1 MNVSRAFLRSL
12 ALAALAAVIVGCGGP
27 GAGSAPAR
35 KPPLEFPVE
44 TERTAVRDVEY
55 VVAAVGSVEAFETVQ
70 VVSRV
75 PGAVE
80 RVQFAEGDDVRA
92 GAVLVEIEPD
102 RYRVEVGSAKAAL
115 VRAEAELADARAILE
130 RRERDPSLFP
140 VEDVDTVRTRSH
152 VAEANAAAAK
162 ATLARAELNLR
173 DSQVTAPVA
182 GRIETR
188 TVQTGQYV
196 QPGAVL
202 ATVVRREPLLVRF
215 EVPEPD
221 AAALRPALSATF
233 TVPGDPHAYRAELT
247 HVAGSADERTRTVT
261 VTASVTDPARA
272 ALRPGA
278 FADVRV
284 PVGRA
289 AATPVIPQ
297 TAIRPSERGFLAFV
311 VQDGTAHERIVTL
324 GLRTDD
330 GKVEVRS
337 GLAAGEELVVRG
349 AEALRDGVRVRV
361 EAEPSPAAAVGTTP

>member
-1 MNVSRAFLRSL
+1 VNVSRAVWGSL
-12 ALAALAAVIVGCGGP
+12 ALAALAVGCGSGT
-27 GAGSAPAR
+27 GAGSAPAK

-44 TERTAVRDVEY
+44 TERTGVRDVEY

-80 RVQFAEGDDVRA
+80 RVEFAEGQDVKA

-115 VRAEAELADARAILE
+115 ERAEAELADARAILE
-130 RRERDPSLFP
+130 RREHNPTLFP

-152 VAEANAAAAK
+152 VAEANSAAAK

-173 DSQVTAPVA
+173 DSQVRAPVA

-202 ATVVRREPLLVRF
+202 ATIVRREPLLVRF
-215 EVPEPD
+215 EVPAPD
-221 AAALRPALSATF
+221 AAALRPGQAASF
-233 TVPGDPHAYRAELT
+233 TVPGDPRSYRAELT
-247 HVAGSADERTRTVT
+247 HVAGSANERSRTVAI
-261 VTASVTDPARA
+261 TASVTDPARA

-289 AATPVIPQ
+289 NAAPVIPQ

-311 VQDGTAHERIVTL
+311 VEDGTARERIVTL

-337 GLAAGEELVVRG
+337 GLSQGEVLVVRG
-349 AEALRDGVRVRV
+349 AEALRDGARVKV
-361 EAEPSPAAAVGTTP
+361 EGQPAAAIGTTP